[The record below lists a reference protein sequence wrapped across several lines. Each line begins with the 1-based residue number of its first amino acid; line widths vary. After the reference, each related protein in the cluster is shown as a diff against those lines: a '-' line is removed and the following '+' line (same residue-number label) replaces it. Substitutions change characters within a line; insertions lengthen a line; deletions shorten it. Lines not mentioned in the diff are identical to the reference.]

1 MVQGES
7 RTVTVGSRSMVD
19 GRPADQQFEDY
30 EVAKV
35 SGKVH
40 VGANMS
46 IPVLEL
52 PIKDEETAIAEASN
66 GVNTVVKTEDG
77 EAMNVDGDVEDKPVF
92 ERKVTT
98 AAAMRHEPVSLPQT
112 LFIGDLRLTSLKTR
126 LSGMSIPAEFA
137 GEGMLICGPGVPTLL
152 KGEKLG
158 PGMGSSVVAV
168 RKTGE
173 GKIEM
178 EGSVGDVY
186 YHVRDALYGNFAQV
200 VM

>member
-19 GRPADQQFEDY
+19 GRPADRQFEDY

>member
-1 MVQGES
+1 
-7 RTVTVGSRSMVD
+7 
-19 GRPADQQFEDY
+19 
-30 EVAKV
+30 
-35 SGKVH
+35 
-40 VGANMS
+40 MS

-52 PIKDEETAIAEASN
+52 PIKDEETAIAEAKVDN
-66 GVNTVVKTEDG
+66 VKTEENTSAMQIDG
-77 EAMNVDGDVEDKPVF
+77 GATNSGADRRG
-92 ERKVTT
+92 
-98 AAAMRHEPVSLPQT
+98 AMRNDPVPLPQT

-158 PGMGSSVVAV
+158 PGMGASVVAV